1 MVSNVVPIMQIN
13 ARATYGLSFG
23 GSSPHIFLPDR
34 GSSSTAE
41 AFLPRKENPYGPLPS
56 KREWMLYLLKSYP
69 PLLLQRH
76 KEKLRKA
83 KKDVNIAASV
93 KSQMT
98 CVEFEGGGRGI
109 KRK

>member
-41 AFLPRKENPYGPLPS
+41 AFLPRSENLYGPLPS
-56 KREWMLYLLKSYP
+56 KREWTLYLLKAYH

-83 KKDVNIAASV
+83 KKNVNLATSV

-98 CVEFEGGGRGI
+98 CVEFEGGGRWI